1 MNRLYSVVILLLIQ
15 LYSFDCEVNQKA
27 LLNKDI
33 SAILEIDDDVVDL
46 EAYHS
51 KENKE
56 ILKEKN
62 SQEYRHLKWF
72 SIGYPI
78 IVESESKLTKNKSLF
93 HFTSKGF
100 YASIQMLTNG
110 QKRMIMNEIK
120 KIHNVSV
127 EMNQIV
133 ELKPDKFECEFEL
146 IGESEEETSIL
157 KGKVK
162 SFKLTPLRIDFEAS
176 SDEIKWMKN
185 YLLERKEDIE
195 IYCDIGSDKNGF
207 EINNFKLG
215 LQLNKPVNNVI

>member
-33 SAILEIDDDVVDL
+33 SAILEIDDHVVDL

-51 KENKE
+51 KENDE
-56 ILKEKN
+56 ILMGKHTQK
-62 SQEYRHLKWF
+62 YRHLKWF

-127 EMNQIV
+127 AMNQVV
-133 ELKPDKFECEFEL
+133 ELKPDNFECELEL

-162 SFKLTPLRIDFEAS
+162 SFKSTHLIIDFEAS
-176 SDEIKWMKN
+176 SDEIKWMKK
-185 YLLERKEDIE
+185 YLAERKEDIE
-195 IYCDIGSDKNGF
+195 IYCDIGSAEIGFKSKNF
-207 EINNFKLG
+207 NLG
-215 LQLNKPVNNVI
+215 LQLNKLVNNVI

>member
-33 SAILEIDDDVVDL
+33 SAILEIDDHVVDL

-120 KIHNVSV
+120 KTHNVRV
-127 EMNQIV
+127 KKNQIV
-133 ELKPDKFECEFEL
+133 ELKLDKFECELEL
-146 IGESEEETSIL
+146 IGESEEETSII

-162 SFKLTPLRIDFEAS
+162 SFKSTQLIIDFEVS
-176 SDEIKWMKN
+176 SDETKWMKK
-185 YLLERKEDIE
+185 YLAERKEDIE
-195 IYCDIGSDKNGF
+195 IYCDIGSAENGF
-207 EINNFKLG
+207 KSKNFKLG
-215 LQLNKPVNNVI
+215 LQLNKPVKL